1 MSGDTSKGIFVTTS
15 EFDKGAIEK
24 AKFAHHNII
33 LIDGGRLVSLMHEY
47 DVGVQ
52 IKSTYMVK
60 ELDEDFFEG
69 Q

>member
-15 EFDKGAIEK
+15 EFDKGAIDK

-33 LIDGGRLVSLMHEY
+33 LIDGERLVTLMHEY
-47 DVGVQ
+47 EVGVQ
-52 IKSTYMVK
+52 IKSIYMVK